1 MMTVIHSQNLL
12 RALVSCL
19 SCSTEDPAT
28 LSNKS
33 NLQTLPSRK
42 RTHSFGGDTSSD
54 NGTGN
59 PNNKF
64 MKLTPHISKR
74 RTSIVN
80 NNLNSNQTTTKPEM
94 NVRVLAATILFVSFE
109 YLDHWPVPLVQA
121 YADDC
126 FGPRLWVDL
135 PASQLLAKNL
145 ELAHREDSATFQE
158 KLDNDEEWSANA
170 QLVADFYNHFVQ
182 NGVTKGEQSGKVSP
196 LLSSPSK
203 QLRRGS
209 HSSFASHTSSL
220 SFPSTGLPGRR
231 RSMSSESLDNPNLIP
246 VSSVPRNT
254 TTTANSNDGEESDS
268 GDEEVAITTAL
279 SKESVIAKNDDGS
292 SSSSGEEDGEEVVV
306 ATTRSFDEDST
317 HPEPRHSPTTSSTCS
332 VAVDPNALKITYP
345 VTQQQLVFTR
355 IRQRYFGVNLEYAH
369 AAIAQSLQDR
379 LDVKSKQNSGLL
391 QSLPFFTSIAPVR
404 RLITSNLEKWLQSPA
419 LAGLARNL
427 FSATVKM
434 MKDVDPPLPDDLEA
448 IDNILAMRLKANQV
462 SHG

>member
-1 MMTVIHSQNLL
+1 MMNVIHNQNLL

-42 RTHSFGGDTSSD
+42 RAHSFEGDTPSD
-54 NGTGN
+54 NGTAN
-59 PNNKF
+59 SNNKL
-64 MKLTPHISKR
+64 MKVTHSPHISKR

-80 NNLNSNQTTTKPEM
+80 NNLNGNQTTTKPEM

-135 PASQLLAKNL
+135 PSSQLLAKNL
-145 ELAHREDSATFQE
+145 ELAHREDSSTFHE
-158 KLDNDEEWSANA
+158 TLDNDEEWSTNA
-170 QLVADFYNHFVQ
+170 LLVADFYNHLVQ
-182 NGVTKGEQSGKVSP
+182 NGITKGVQSGKVSL

-209 HSSFASHTSSL
+209 HSSHASHTSSL
-220 SFPSTGLPGRR
+220 SVPSSGRRR

-254 TTTANSNDGEESDS
+254 TATANSNDGEESDS
-268 GDEEVAITTAL
+268 GDEEVAITPAL
-279 SKESVIAKNDDGS
+279 SKESVIAKNNDGS

-306 ATTRSFDEDST
+306 ASTRSFDEDSM
-317 HPEPRHSPTTSSTCS
+317 HPEPRHSPTASSTCS
-332 VAVDPNALKITYP
+332 VAMDPNALKITYP
-345 VTQQQLVFTR
+345 VTQQHLVFTR

-391 QSLPFFTSIAPVR
+391 QALPSFTSIAPVR

-427 FSATVKM
+427 FSTTVKM
-434 MKDVDPPLPDDLEA
+434 MKDIDPPLPDDLEA